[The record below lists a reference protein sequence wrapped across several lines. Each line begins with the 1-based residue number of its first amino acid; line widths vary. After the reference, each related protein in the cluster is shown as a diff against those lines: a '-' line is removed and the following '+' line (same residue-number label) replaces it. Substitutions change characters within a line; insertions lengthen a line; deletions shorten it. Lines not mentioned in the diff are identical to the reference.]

1 MTVATVT
8 RSEFTKFFSTSLW
21 WVLGLVLVVYIAFT
35 AGALAFAFG
44 AVSSGTLP
52 SEAAPLPAEG
62 LAPLLYSLAASVGYV
77 IPLILGTLM
86 VTSEFRHKTLT
97 ATFLA
102 TPRRRTVLWA
112 KIVAGFVV
120 GVGFGIVGALSS
132 VGPAAGLLAVF
143 GIETDLRLGST
154 WALIARVVLALTIW
168 VIVGIGVG
176 ALVRNQVAAV
186 VGVLVFTQFLEPIAR
201 TAGAFVEGLDTVTT
215 YLPGAA
221 SDALVGASIFEI
233 AGAGS
238 DASGLEWWAG
248 GAVLLAYAAV
258 LLVLGYALNWRRDVS

>member
-35 AGALAFAFG
+35 AAALAFAIG
-44 AVSSGTLP
+44 AVGSGMLP
-52 SEAAPLPAEG
+52 GEGAPVPTEG
-62 LAPLLYSLAASVGYV
+62 VAPVLYSLAASVGYV

-102 TPRRRTVLWA
+102 TPRRGTVLWA
-112 KIVAGFVV
+112 KIVAGIVV

-132 VGPAAGLLAVF
+132 VGPAAGLLAAF
-143 GIETDLRLGST
+143 GVETDLGVGST

-201 TAGAFVEGLDTVTT
+201 AAGAFVSGLDTVTN

-221 SDALVGASIFEI
+221 SDALVGASIFQM
-233 AGAGS
+233 AGAGTS
-238 DASGLEWWAG
+238 TSGLEWWAG